1 MAYQKYNG
9 KYRWGAHDASQQH
22 RMEQVLEVW
31 LNNPLLPLGE
41 IAEKANVDFS
51 TLCDYRKNK
60 EWMQT
65 YKEECDRR
73 FECLRAA
80 AIEQLENEVLDGK
93 AWAVKYVLD
102 GLNYSGVE
110 KIDLGANTTIKIS
123 IDENEGGD
131 ADADN

>member
-22 RMEQVLEVW
+22 RMEQVMEVW
-31 LNNPLLPLGE
+31 LNNPLLTLGE
-41 IAEKANVDFS
+41 IAEKANVDVS
-51 TLCDYRKNK
+51 TFCDYRKNE
-60 EWMQT
+60 EWMRT

-110 KIDLGANTTIKIS
+110 KIDMGANTTIKIS
-123 IDENEGGD
+123 IDEGGE
-131 ADADN
+131 DNA

>member
-22 RMEQVLEVW
+22 RMEQVMEVW
-31 LNNPLLPLGE
+31 LNNPLLTLGE
-41 IAEKANVDFS
+41 IAEKANVDSS
-51 TLCDYRKNK
+51 TFCDYRHNE
-60 EWMQT
+60 EWMKT

-123 IDENEGGD
+123 IDENEGGE
-131 ADADN
+131 DNA

>member
-22 RMEQVLEVW
+22 RMEQVMEVW
-31 LNNPLLPLGE
+31 LDNPLLTIGE
-41 IAEKANVDFS
+41 IAEKANVDVS
-51 TLCDYRKNK
+51 TFCDYRKNE
-60 EWMQT
+60 EWMKT

-110 KIDLGANTTIKIS
+110 KIDMGANTTIKIS
-123 IDENEGGD
+123 IDEGGD

>member
-1 MAYQKYNG
+1 MAYQKFNG
-9 KYRWGAHDASQQH
+9 KYRWGARDASQEH
-22 RMEQVLEVW
+22 RMKQVMEVW
-31 LNNPLLPLGE
+31 LNNPLLTLGE
-41 IAEKANVDFS
+41 IAEKANVDSS
-51 TLCDYRKNK
+51 TFCDYRHN
-60 EWMQT
+60 EAWMQT

-102 GLNYSGVE
+102 GLNYSGTE
-110 KIDLGANTTIKIS
+110 KIDLGSNTTIKIS
-123 IDENEGGD
+123 IDDEGGD

>member
-22 RMEQVLEVW
+22 RMEQVMEVW
-31 LNNPLLPLGE
+31 LNNPLLTLGE
-41 IAEKANVDFS
+41 IAEKANVDVS
-51 TLCDYRKNK
+51 TFCDYRTNE

-102 GLNYSGVE
+102 GLNYSGTE
-110 KIDLGANTTIKIS
+110 KIDLGANTTIKVS
-123 IDENEGGD
+123 IDEGGD
-131 ADADN
+131 SDA

>member
-1 MAYQKYNG
+1 
-9 KYRWGAHDASQQH
+9 
-22 RMEQVLEVW
+22 
-31 LNNPLLPLGE
+31 
-41 IAEKANVDFS
+41 
-51 TLCDYRKNK
+51 
-60 EWMQT
+60 MQT

-123 IDENEGGD
+123 IDENENATNKPD
-131 ADADN
+131 A

>member
-1 MAYQKYNG
+1 MAYQKFNG
-9 KYRWGAHDASQQH
+9 KYRWGARDASQEH

-51 TLCDYRKNK
+51 TLCDYRKN
-60 EWMQT
+60 EAWMQT

-110 KIDLGANTTIKIS
+110 KIDLGANTNIKIT
-123 IDENEGGD
+123 IDEGGEEN
-131 ADADN
+131 ADN

>member
-1 MAYQKYNG
+1 M
-9 KYRWGAHDASQQH
+9 
-22 RMEQVLEVW
+22 EVW
-31 LNNPLLPLGE
+31 LNNPLLTLGE
-41 IAEKANVDFS
+41 IAEKANVDVS
-51 TLCDYRKNK
+51 TFCDYRHNE

-110 KIDLGANTTIKIS
+110 KIDMGANTTIKIS
-123 IDENEGGD
+123 IDNEGGD
-131 ADADN
+131 ADA

>member
-1 MAYQKYNG
+1 MAYQKFNG
-9 KYRWGAHDASQQH
+9 KYRWGARDASQEH

-31 LNNPLLPLGE
+31 LNNPLLTLGE
-41 IAEKANVDFS
+41 IAEKANVDVS
-51 TLCDYRKNK
+51 TFCDYRKNE

-123 IDENEGGD
+123 IDEGGE
-131 ADADN
+131 DNA